1 MTCDVFDDAVTDL
14 ALGHL
19 SEPERSALLAHAARC
34 ARCAAELADAVAV
47 TDGLLE
53 LAPEVEPP
61 VGFEQRVVAPPAGG
75 SRRRRRSPWLV
86 AAAAAAVVAVY
97 LPGVLRGD
105 RPIERDATVLTA
117 AGEPAGTMTLDD
129 DALVLVLDGGA
140 DWPGTW
146 SCEVRTGDGWIEV
159 GTWTAADVVDHTWT
173 VEVADDVAGS
183 ATAMRVRSGR
193 GDVLYTAALD

>member
-1 MTCDVFDDAVTDL
+1 MTCDAFDDAVTEL

-19 SEPERSALLAHAARC
+19 SEPERSALLAHAGSC
-34 ARCAAELADAVAV
+34 ARCAAELADIAAV

-61 VGFEQRVVAPPAGG
+61 VGFEQRVVPPPARAD
-75 SRRRRRSPWLV
+75 RRRRVSPWLV

-97 LPGVLRGD
+97 LPGALRGD
-105 RPIERDATVLTA
+105 ERAAAGATVLSA
-117 AGEPAGTMTLDD
+117 AGEPAGTMKLDD
-129 DALVLVLDGGA
+129 ASLVLVLDGDA

-146 SCEVRTGDGWIEV
+146 SCEVRTDDGWIEV
-159 GTWTAADVVDHTWT
+159 GTWTAADVVDGTWS
-173 VEVADDVAGS
+173 VDVDEDVVGS